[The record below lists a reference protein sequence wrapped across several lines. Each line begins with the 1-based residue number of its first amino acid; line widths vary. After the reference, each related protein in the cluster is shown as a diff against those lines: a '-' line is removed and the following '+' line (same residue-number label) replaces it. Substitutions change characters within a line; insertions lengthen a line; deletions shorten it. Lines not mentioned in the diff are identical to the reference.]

1 MRHIRLLAA
10 AVNSIPAKSRPNSKF
25 RMKTILYKIAAVA
38 DWNQALQSG
47 YYAGSADDIRD
58 GFIHLSAQHQLR
70 GTLEKHFK
78 HKAELLLIALEE
90 NKLGPAL
97 RWEQSRGGDLFP
109 HLYGDLPTSHVL
121 WQRPLALGADGIHAL
136 DEAWFT
142 C

>member
-1 MRHIRLLAA
+1 
-10 AVNSIPAKSRPNSKF
+10 
-25 RMKTILYKIAAVA
+25 MKTILYKIAAVA
-38 DWNQALQSG
+38 DWDQALQSG

-78 HKAELLLIALEE
+78 HKGELLLIAFEE

-97 RWEQSRGGDLFP
+97 RWEQSRGGELFP
-109 HLYGDLPTSHVL
+109 HLYGDLPTSHVR
-121 WQRPLALGADGIHAL
+121 WQRPLALGADGIHDL